1 MRTLIGT
8 IITTALAGPLMA
20 AEVTVKNDNLTD
32 FSAGVIQAGFVAGEK
47 AATWLTSPCAGNIV
61 ALQVFWRSFSG
72 TTGQLL
78 GGSID
83 IHRAGTFPTPGPLA
97 LEVAGPLLTDGV
109 LNEYRY
115 IDDNSTIPISVP
127 VIQGETFVV
136 SYEFSENPPVS
147 GPSVVNDA
155 DGIQPNRNAIYA
167 RLAPNSFVWFDSA
180 TLGVTGDW
188 VVRAVVDCTV
198 SSTEADV
205 SASIT
210 ATPAL
215 YTAGAA
221 LGYTIT
227 IGNAGPAA
235 APSVVVVDTFP
246 SAYTSP
252 TWACSATGGATCTS
266 GGSGNIAQAVNLP
279 AGGQVVYTVNGTVA
293 PGTTGIL
300 SNSVTTV
307 VSPPATDP
315 TTTNNSATSN
325 LAPDTDRIFAHG
337 FDPQG

>member
-1 MRTLIGT
+1 MRTLVGMIAF
-8 IITTALAGPLMA
+8 TAMAGQLLA
-20 AEVTVKNDNLTD
+20 AEVTVRNDNLTD
-32 FSAGVIQAGFVAGEK
+32 FSAGVIQAGFVTGEK
-47 AATWLTSPCAGNIV
+47 AAAWLTSPCAGNVV
-61 ALQVFWRSFSG
+61 AVQVFWRSFSG
-72 TTGQLL
+72 TSGQVL

-83 IHRAGTFPTPGPLA
+83 IHRAGAFPNPGALA

-115 IDDNSTIPISVP
+115 LDDNSTIPISVP
-127 VIQGETFVV
+127 VAQGETFVV
-136 SYEFSENPPVS
+136 SYEFSENPSAS

-167 RLAPNSFVWFDSA
+167 QVGAGTYVWFNSA

-205 SASIT
+205 WASIT
-210 ATPAL
+210 TSPAL

-221 LGYTIT
+221 LAYTIT

-235 APSVVVVDTFP
+235 APGVVVVDTFP
-246 SAYTSP
+246 GAYTSP
-252 TWACSATGGATCTS
+252 TWSCAASGGATCTS
-266 GGSGNIAQAVNLP
+266 GGSGNIAQPVSLP
-279 AGGQVVYTVNGTVA
+279 AGAQVVYTVNGTVA
-293 PGTTGIL
+293 PGTTGVL
-300 SNSVTTV
+300 ANTVTTV

-315 TTTNNSATSN
+315 SSSNNSATAN
-325 LAPDTDRIFAHG
+325 TAPADDRLFANG
-337 FDPQG
+337 FEVQP

>member
-8 IITTALAGPLMA
+8 IISTLLAGPLLA

-32 FSAGVIQAGFVAGEK
+32 FSAGVIQAGFVTGEK
-47 AATWLTSPCAGNIV
+47 AASWLTSPCAGNIV
-61 ALQVFWRSFSG
+61 AVQVFWRSFSG

-97 LEVAGPLLTDGV
+97 VEVAGPLLTDGV

-115 IDDNSTIPISVP
+115 LDDNSTIPLVVP
-127 VIQGETFVV
+127 VTQNETFVV
-136 SYEFSENPPVS
+136 SYEFSEDPPGS

-155 DGIQPNRNAIYA
+155 DGIQTNRNAIYA
-167 RLAPNSFVWFDSA
+167 QLAPNTFVWFNSA

-188 VVRAVVDCTV
+188 VVRAVVDCTAA
-198 SSTEADV
+198 STEADV

-210 ATPAL
+210 TTPTL

-221 LGYTIT
+221 LTYTIT

-246 SAYTSP
+246 PAFTSP
-252 TWACSATGGATCTS
+252 TWSCSATGGATCTS
-266 GGSGNIAQAVNLP
+266 GGSGNIAQPVSLP
-279 AGGQVVYTVNGTVA
+279 NGAQVIYTVNGTVA
-293 PGTTGIL
+293 PGTTGVL
-300 SNSVTTV
+300 VNGVTTV
-307 VSPPATDP
+307 VSPPTTDP
-315 TTTNNSATSN
+315 QSANNAATANTASA
-325 LAPDTDRIFAHG
+325 DDRLFAHG
-337 FDPQG
+337 FEVVP